1 MALKFYK
8 LYKIDR
14 AKDNASAETF
24 ENLVNIENYV
34 AQVIEK
40 HRSKYER
47 EY

>member
-34 AQVIEK
+34 A
-40 HRSKYER
+40 
-47 EY
+47 